1 MAGTNSDSG
10 SSSWSKSASD
20 FRANFAANADR
31 IRSEVFGF
39 SAWRGEQ
46 AAVMDA
52 LAKGNDVLT
61 VMPTGMGK
69 SLCYQVPSRV
79 FATESGGT
87 APNSDHRRVTAKL
100 VLVVSPLIA
109 LMKDQ
114 VDAARSRG
122 LKAAAIH
129 SAMPREQRDKVLAR
143 VAARDIEILYATP
156 ERFRQDAFRE
166 ALKAGGGVRLLAIDE
181 AHCISTWG
189 HDFRLDYSRLGDR
202 RRELGN
208 PQTLALTA
216 TATKDTQ
223 ADIVRELRLGEGSI
237 GGDDS
242 IRGGTP
248 EERETAVIV
257 SSIWRPNLAIEVLE
271 TGGLDEKVRA
281 FAMLRHMHEGPAILY
296 FSLIQTLRKFSDE
309 IERLGFAHSVYHG
322 QLGDR
327 PRRDNQEA
335 FIGGSSDL
343 MLATS
348 AFGLGVDKAN
358 VRLLVHAEMP
368 GSMEAYYQE
377 IGRAGRDGERSAC
390 AMLYDPDDVTIQKDF
405 VKWATPDPGFIQSVH
420 NLISRNEMRAR
431 QEGFDYLRAQMN
443 FYNKRDYRVETSV
456 ALLERWGAL
465 EGREPRDWKIVA
477 DIPDEFLDKAKFEAN
492 QRRREEKLSKLADY
506 FESPAVEAPC
516 RLASIARNFGEN
528 VADRKCGVCDAC
540 LTIS

>member
-1 MAGTNSDSG
+1 MSVNSGLEFDTFVTG
-10 SSSWSKSASD
+10 
-20 FRANFAANADR
+20 ADR
-31 IRSEVFGF
+31 IRSDVFGF
-39 SAWRGEQ
+39 ASWRGEQ
-46 AAVMDA
+46 AAVIAA
-52 LAKGNDVLT
+52 LAKGSDVLT

-69 SLCYQVPSRV
+69 SLCYQVPARLFSV
-79 FATESGGT
+79 AETAVGGT
-87 APNSDHRRVTAKL
+87 APNSAASVLRPRL

-114 VDAARSRG
+114 VDAARSKG

-129 SAMPREQRDKVLAR
+129 SAMPREQREKTLGKVAR
-143 VAARDIEILYATP
+143 GEIEILYATP
-156 ERFRQDAFRE
+156 ERFRQEAFWQ
-166 ALKAGGGVRLLAIDE
+166 ALKEGGGVRLLAVDE

-216 TATKDTQ
+216 TATVETQ
-223 ADIVRELRLGEGSI
+223 ADIVRELVLGEISVPTSEVAQGTES
-237 GGDDS
+237 
-242 IRGGTP
+242 GGTP
-248 EERETAVIV
+248 SGREATVIV

-281 FAMLRHMHEGPAILY
+281 FAMLRHLHVGPTILY
-296 FSLIQTLRKFSDE
+296 FSLIQTLKKFSDE
-309 IERLGFAHSVYHG
+309 IDRLGISHSVYHG

-327 PRRDNQEA
+327 ARRDNQEA
-335 FIGGSSDL
+335 FIGGASDL
-343 MLATS
+343 MLATP
-348 AFGLGVDKAN
+348 AFGLGVDKSN
-358 VRLLVHAEMP
+358 VRLLVHVEMP

-377 IGRAGRDGERSAC
+377 IGRAGRDGARSTC

-405 VKWATPDPGFIQSVH
+405 VKWSTPDPGFIQGVH

-431 QEGFDYLRAQMN
+431 QEGFDYLREQMN

-477 DIPDEFLDKAKFEAN
+477 EIPEELLDKTKFEAN
-492 QRRREEKLSKLADY
+492 QKRREEKLSKLAGF
-506 FESPAVEAPC
+506 FEQPASEAPC
-516 RLASIARNFGEN
+516 RLASIARSFGEN
-528 VADRKCGVCDAC
+528 VKDKKCGVCDAC
-540 LTIS
+540 LAVS

>member
-1 MAGTNSDSG
+1 MSVDLSHEIVSFVT
-10 SSSWSKSASD
+10 
-20 FRANFAANADR
+20 RADR

-39 SAWRGEQ
+39 ASWRGEQ
-46 AAVMDA
+46 AAVIEA

-69 SLCYQVPSRV
+69 SLCYQVPARLFSMSEVAAGDAAPKWAAGDSRQ
-79 FATESGGT
+79 
-87 APNSDHRRVTAKL
+87 RL

-114 VDAARSRG
+114 VDAARAKG

-129 SAMPREQRDKVLAR
+129 SAMPREQRDKTLAK
-143 VAARDIEILYATP
+143 VARREIEILYATP
-156 ERFRQDAFRE
+156 ERFRQEAFWK
-166 ALKAGGGVRLLAIDE
+166 ALKDGGGVRLLAVDE

-202 RRELGN
+202 KRELGN

-216 TATKDTQ
+216 TATVETQ
-223 ADIVRELRLGEGSI
+223 ADIVRELRLGEVSVTA
-237 GGDDS
+237 
-242 IRGGTP
+242 GGTP
-248 EERETAVIV
+248 GEREATVIV
-257 SSIWRPNLAIEVLE
+257 SSIWRPNLAIQVLE

-281 FAMLRHMHEGPAILY
+281 FAMLRHLHAGPTILY
-296 FSLIQTLRKFSDE
+296 FSLIQTLKKFSDE
-309 IERLGFAHSVYHG
+309 IDRLGMQHSIYHG

-327 PRRDNQEA
+327 ARRDHQEA
-335 FIGGSSDL
+335 FIGGTSDL
-343 MLATS
+343 MLATP
-348 AFGLGVDKAN
+348 AFGLGVDKSN

-377 IGRAGRDGERSAC
+377 IGRAGRDGDHSTC

-405 VKWATPDPGFIQSVH
+405 VKWSTPDPGFIQGVH

-431 QEGFDYLRAQMN
+431 QEGFDYLREQMN

-477 DIPDEFLDKAKFEAN
+477 EIPEEFLDKAKFEAN
-492 QRRREEKLSKLADY
+492 QKRREEKLSKLAGY
-506 FESPAVEAPC
+506 FEQPVNEAPC
-516 RLASIARNFGEN
+516 RLASIARSFGEN
-528 VADRKCGVCDAC
+528 VKDKKCGVCDAC
-540 LTIS
+540 DLAFS